1 VARIVASDY
10 LVSVDTNRY
19 SVPFGLIGE
28 TVEVKRQGEHLHI
41 LYQGEVVATHAR
53 LTGKHQLCVLPEHGP
68 GPIARNAR
76 LRYSSASA
84 PRSVD
89 NAEVEVRDLS
99 VYEQL
104 LERVGL
110 EVMP

>member
-1 VARIVASDY
+1 MSDINHLEARY
-10 LVSVDTNRY
+10 PPNRL
-19 SVPFGLIGE
+19 S
-28 TVEVKRQGEHLHI
+28 R
-41 LYQGEVVATHAR
+41 A
-53 LTGKHQLCVLPEHGP
+53 
-68 GPIARNAR
+68 IARNAR
-76 LRYSSASA
+76 LRYSSDGTSA
-84 PRSVD
+84 PRGVD

>member
-1 VARIVASDY
+1 MSDINHLEARY
-10 LVSVDTNRY
+10 PPNRL
-19 SVPFGLIGE
+19 S
-28 TVEVKRQGEHLHI
+28 R
-41 LYQGEVVATHAR
+41 A
-53 LTGKHQLCVLPEHGP
+53 
-68 GPIARNAR
+68 IARNAR